1 MATRIRL
8 VISIGLIALSTAGC
22 STLTGADHTVDVDG
36 QGYTSTEADALFD
49 EYFAKSEIFG
59 TTPLDSGGF
68 GDADRARLL
77 LNAMVRSS
85 SVRSI
90 LDRSGDDI
98 TDGDLD
104 LYFATLPSENPINE
118 LSEQMRE
125 LIAMTSVDVI
135 TSALARA
142 ELPDADELEEMYL
155 SAPVS
160 TGLLCLRHIL
170 VETEQEANVIVDEL
184 RDGADFA
191 ELAAERSLEGSASI
205 TGGAL
210 TGTESQCLPT
220 AQYISGFD
228 ADFVAAAFAAP
239 ATTWS
244 HPVETQFGWHV
255 ILNRPWSEVG
265 SDVIASY
272 ASPDGPLFYVDA
284 VLNSADVT
292 VDSRYGRWDPASGRI
307 VPLG

>member
-1 MATRIRL
+1 
-8 VISIGLIALSTAGC
+8 
-22 STLTGADHTVDVDG
+22 
-36 QGYTSTEADALFD
+36 
-49 EYFAKSEIFG
+49 
-59 TTPLDSGGF
+59 
-68 GDADRARLL
+68 
-77 LNAMVRSS
+77 MVRSS

-98 TDGDLD
+98 TDSDLD
-104 LYFATLPSENPINE
+104 LYFSMLPSENPINE
-118 LSEQMRE
+118 LSGQMRE

-142 ELPDADELEEMYL
+142 ELPDAEELEALYL

-160 TGLLCLRHIL
+160 TGLLCLRHVL
-170 VETEQEANVIVDEL
+170 LGTEQEANDIIDEL
-184 RDGADFA
+184 RNGANFA

-210 TGTESQCLPT
+210 TGTESECLPT

-239 ATTWS
+239 ANTWS
-244 HPVETQFGWHV
+244 QPVETQFGWHV

-265 SDVIASY
+265 IDVIASY

-292 VDSRYGRWDPASGRI
+292 VDSRYGRWDPPSGSI

>member
-1 MATRIRL
+1 MATRTRL
-8 VISIGLIALSTAGC
+8 VIFIGLVALSTAGC
-22 STLTGADHTVDVDG
+22 STLTGADHTVDVNG
-36 QGYTSTEADALFD
+36 LGYTSNETDALLD
-49 EYFAKSEIFG
+49 EYFTESDIFG

-68 GDADRARLL
+68 GDGDRTRLL

-98 TDGDLD
+98 TDSDLD
-104 LYFATLPSENPINE
+104 LYFSTLPSGSPINE

-135 TSALARA
+135 TSALTRA
-142 ELPDADELEEMYL
+142 ELPDAEELEELYL
-155 SAPVS
+155 SAPAS

-170 VETEQEANVIVDEL
+170 VETEQEAKDIIDEL
-184 RDGADFA
+184 RNGADFA
-191 ELAAERSLEGSASI
+191 GLAAGRSLEASANI

-210 TGTESQCLPT
+210 TDTESECLPT

-244 HPVETQFGWHV
+244 RPAETQFGWHI

-272 ASPDGPLFYVDA
+272 ASPNGPLFYVDA

-292 VDSRYGRWDPASGRI
+292 IDSRYGRWDPPSGRI

>member
-1 MATRIRL
+1 MATRTRL
-8 VISIGLIALSTAGC
+8 VISVGLIALSTAGC
-22 STLTGADHTVDVDG
+22 STLTGTEHAVDVNG
-36 QGYTSTEADALFD
+36 QGYTSTEADALLD
-49 EYFAKSEIFG
+49 EYFTESGIFG
-59 TTPLDSGGF
+59 TTSLDSGGF
-68 GDADRARLL
+68 GDADQARLL
-77 LNAMVRSS
+77 LTAMVRSS

-98 TDGDLD
+98 TDSDLD
-104 LYFATLPSENPINE
+104 LYFSTLPPENPINE

-135 TSALARA
+135 TSVLAQA
-142 ELPDADELEEMYL
+142 ELPDAEELRKMYL

-170 VETEQEANVIVDEL
+170 VETEQEANDIIGEF
-184 RDGADFA
+184 RNGADFA
-191 ELAAERSLEGSASI
+191 ELAAERSLESSASI

-210 TGTESQCLPT
+210 TGTESECLPT

-228 ADFVAAAFAAP
+228 ADFVAAAFSAP

-244 HPVETQFGWHV
+244 QPVQTQFGWHV

-292 VDSRYGRWDPASGRI
+292 VNSRYGRWDPPSGRV

>member
-1 MATRIRL
+1 
-8 VISIGLIALSTAGC
+8 
-22 STLTGADHTVDVDG
+22 
-36 QGYTSTEADALFD
+36 
-49 EYFAKSEIFG
+49 
-59 TTPLDSGGF
+59 
-68 GDADRARLL
+68 
-77 LNAMVRSS
+77 
-85 SVRSI
+85 
-90 LDRSGDDI
+90 
-98 TDGDLD
+98 
-104 LYFATLPSENPINE
+104 
-118 LSEQMRE
+118 MRE

-135 TSALARA
+135 TSALGRA
-142 ELPDADELEEMYL
+142 ELPDADVLEELYL

-184 RDGADFA
+184 R
-191 ELAAERSLEGSASI
+191 RSRLRRTCRRTI
-205 TGGAL
+205 TRRFGKHHRRSAL

-244 HPVETQFGWHV
+244 QPVETQFGWHV

-265 SDVIASY
+265 SDVIAP

-292 VDSRYGRWDPASGRI
+292 VDSATAVGTQLAGASSRSDDTSRNVADIGCRTDDHCRRARARQ
-307 VPLG
+307 PTAHH